1 MAESQSSPVLVQ
13 HVQPLPH
20 TLVEGTRAES
30 RQIAVSVYS
39 QVVTDS
45 PSEAHDLTEE
55 DIPMATAA
63 ADSAATQELP
73 VPAVSEGEAHS
84 QHGHAETGNEV
95 ESPPPSDLEL
105 PADEANTGISAPQDQ
120 VGEATV
126 GQSTDLAAVQ
136 PGTPSQ
142 ELSTDTITPQE
153 PTSGTAAEQSTD
165 SNTEQPDPPPP
176 PPSNPDFLDYVTWED
191 DTTTPDEA
199 EMKEIEEAG
208 SEKSAL
214 DAEFLE
220 KKFFPDVK
228 DPEQRPVK
236 KIRLSWVIK
245 GVRGTSERPNRARTI
260 NSPCAYIDGHYW
272 QLKFF
277 PRGNKSSSLSA
288 YIRCTK
294 KEPNADQETPES
306 TFMYFEGPPEAN
318 VGEGAEPKS
327 VLKIAATPA
336 KSSENKDSSTPEKVV
351 AANKTEGEPE
361 RADETTNPR
370 VEVTEPPPSTPPA
383 DPASQEPTEEQP
395 PDPGLQ
401 PVENLNEEAD
411 ANLDDTLV
419 EEPRAEKESD
429 YRVSAQ
435 LGMAIYNPEEPRTNA
450 FNSSEHQFTRYND
463 DWGWTNFVGP
473 WQEIHKRQRGERQAL
488 LKNDTIAIDAYI
500 RVFEDPS
507 QALWWHRSHEHENIW
522 PSKKLAGY
530 FPMGTPPLYHSPA
543 VAGITAWLLIA
554 PFRKVI
560 ENFDAGKWRKDS
572 QVKPRPLIARLQ
584 QVLHLMRHL
593 KRDEY
598 VNVHTVIETLREYGE
613 TYNDVF
619 SFWEVFRRSI
629 ELELDDD
636 REALTQISSIIDAEG
651 EAYTVPSL
659 PVRGMVD
666 IKHALSST
674 TLPADLTSSLP
685 NLLPLRLEREV
696 FDKISREW
704 KLFYDRVTLNDEIE
718 IPRADASEKYTLY
731 GFVVHVGERSSGRF
745 YSVLRPRGPGTK
757 WLAFEDG
764 DGNKIYSYTRKRLE
778 EYEGLV
784 GEELEAFK
792 MTRPTAYMAMYI
804 KNACLPE
811 YLPGELHD
819 YHVPKW
825 LQPVQDSYEPPTDHE
840 DAPKK
845 KTVALEVYH
854 DEGLIGRS
862 GLLDMYNVKQQ
873 SLARDHFKTLAVPHD
888 MTFQELRQQLA
899 DERQLEKPEALR
911 IFMLAYGELG
921 QYTSARWGRA
931 PLMSKVG
938 AHDMIGES
946 MCLWTSIL
954 KTEEEI
960 KMFGCPN
967 EVVPP
972 PIPEPEPEAE
982 AVVAAELATTPD
994 SGPVTAMTAAD
1005 ETSTDG
1011 IASAATHQEPTTEEP
1026 VSGDSRVDTTVAEL
1040 ASSAEQQVNVDSPV
1054 VEVATVTPSAEASP
1068 ASAIQPEAFMED
1080 FSPSIENALE
1090 HAASDAVANDTETS
1104 GSVAETEG
1112 LPVEHGH
1119 LIDAVMDETAAPQN
1133 NAVIEHAVEIAT
1145 PTQLQ
1150 DQSVVDEN
1158 EAVIAALIAADV
1170 QSMTEVE
1177 EPLQASRA
1185 PTLDDILGRADPS
1198 ITNHDE
1204 AVAEMDTG
1212 DGDDDGQATSAAEPP
1227 SVEIFP
1233 VRNVYGFVQLFDTEK
1248 QDFVVNN
1255 TFFARVNEPVK
1266 EAIRRSLGYDKDE
1279 RFHLWHRE
1287 GLLEGST
1294 VNDKST
1300 FDEINFADGVDM
1312 IVGGILSEDRV
1323 EQLRKAGKFSHPFAL
1338 SRYLRMAV
1346 RKHPM
1351 QSKTSIEPVEM
1362 ADFGTNY
1369 YRGPLM
1375 NGQPH
1380 GDSCLMV
1387 TANGHTYEGPLVC
1400 NQKDGKAGKITYQNG
1415 DTYEGEWHN
1424 DERHGQG
1431 VFVEKR
1437 TGNKYVGGFQNGKR
1451 WGKGITHW
1459 EVADEEADM
1468 CQICYGEDID
1478 ALFFDCGHVCA
1489 CMSCAKQCECCPICR
1504 KSIRQVVRMFWA

>member
-1 MAESQSSPVLVQ
+1 M
-13 HVQPLPH
+13 
-20 TLVEGTRAES
+20 EGTRAGS
-30 RQIAVSVYS
+30 GQVAVSVYS
-39 QVVTDS
+39 QVVTES
-45 PSEAHDLTEE
+45 LPETQDLTRE
-55 DIPMATAA
+55 DTTMAAAA
-63 ADSAATQELP
+63 ADADATRELP
-73 VPAVSEGEAHS
+73 IPAVGVGEAQS
-84 QHGHAETGNEV
+84 QSGNAETRNEV
-95 ESPPPSDLEL
+95 EATPATDLEL
-105 PADEANTGISAPQDQ
+105 PSDEADTGILAPQEQ
-120 VGEATV
+120 VGEAT
-126 GQSTDLAAVQ
+126 GGEGTDLAVIQ
-136 PGTPSQ
+136 TETPSQ
-142 ELSTDTITPQE
+142 ELGTGITTPQE
-153 PTSGTAAEQSTD
+153 RTSDTAAEQSTD
-165 SNTEQPDPPPP
+165 SSTEQSDPPPP
-176 PPSNPDFLDYVTWED
+176 PPPNPDIPDYVTWED
-191 DTTTPDEA
+191 DATTPDEA
-199 EMKEIEEAG
+199 ELKEIEEAG

-220 KKFFPDVK
+220 KKFFSDVE

-245 GVRGTSERPNRARTI
+245 GVRGTKERPNRARTI

-294 KEPNADQETPES
+294 KEPKADHETPES
-306 TFMYFEGPPEAN
+306 TFMYFEGPPDAN

-327 VLKIAATPA
+327 VLKTAATPA
-336 KSSENKDSSTPEKVV
+336 KSSENKDSSAPEKPD
-351 AANKTEGEPE
+351 AANKTDGEPD
-361 RADETTNPR
+361 RPDGTTNPPA
-370 VEVTEPPPSTPPA
+370 EVTEQPTSTPPA
-383 DPASQEPTEEQP
+383 DPSSQEPADEQP
-395 PDPGLQ
+395 PDPEPQ
-401 PVENLNEEAD
+401 IIEDPNEAMERILDEALEEQSK
-411 ANLDDTLV
+411 ADT
-419 EEPRAEKESD
+419 ESD

-554 PFRKVI
+554 PFRKII
-560 ENFDAGKWRKDS
+560 ENFDAGKWRQDS

-598 VNVHTVIETLREYGE
+598 VNVHPVIETLREYGE
-613 TYNDVF
+613 TYNDVL

-636 REALTQISSIIDAEG
+636 REALSQISKIIDAG
-651 EAYTVPSL
+651 GKSYTVPSL

-666 IKHALSST
+666 IRHALSSM
-674 TLPADLTSSLP
+674 TLPADLTTSLP
-685 NLLPLRLEREV
+685 NFLPLRLEREV

-704 KLFYDRVTLNDEIE
+704 KLFYDRVTLNDEIDM
-718 IPRADASEKYTLY
+718 PHADTTEKYTLY
-731 GFVVHVGERSSGRF
+731 GFMVHVGERSSGRF
-745 YSVLRPRGPGTK
+745 YSVLRPHGPGTK

-778 EYEGLV
+778 EYEGLI

-804 KNACLPE
+804 RNTCLPE

-825 LQPVQDSYEPPTDHE
+825 LQPVQDSYDPPPDHE
-840 DAPKK
+840 DEAKK
-845 KTVALEVYH
+845 DNVALEIYH

-862 GLLDMYNVKQQ
+862 GLLDMFNVKQQ
-873 SLARDHFKTLAVPHD
+873 SLAGDHFKVLSVPRD
-888 MTFQELRQQLA
+888 MTFQDLRQQLA
-899 DERQLEKPEALR
+899 DERQLEQPEALR
-911 IFMLAYGELG
+911 IFMLAYGDLG
-921 QYTSARWGRA
+921 QYTSARWARA
-931 PLMSKVG
+931 ELKSKVG
-938 AHDMIGES
+938 DHDIVGTS

-954 KTEEEI
+954 KTEDQI
-960 KMFGCPN
+960 KTFGCPN
-967 EVVPP
+967 EVAPP
-972 PIPEPEPEAE
+972 PVPEPAPAAE
-982 AVVAAELATTPD
+982 GVAAAELATPG
-994 SGPVTAMTAAD
+994 SEPLAEMSAAD
-1005 ETSTDG
+1005 EISTDS
-1011 IASAATHQEPTTEEP
+1011 IAPATTQPAP
-1026 VSGDSRVDTTVAEL
+1026 VTGNSPAREARAEYTVAEL
-1040 ASSAEQQVNVDSPV
+1040 VSSLEPEVNVNAPV
-1054 VEVATVTPSAEASP
+1054 VETAPVTSIAEATP
-1068 ASAIQPEAFMED
+1068 ATAVQPEAVSED
-1080 FSPSIENALE
+1080 VSSPTL
-1090 HAASDAVANDTETS
+1090 DAVEPPAPAAVLDDTES
-1104 GSVAETEG
+1104 SSPVADTEG

-1119 LIDAVMDETAAPQN
+1119 LIDAVMAETAGPQHN
-1133 NAVIEHAVEIAT
+1133 TVIEHAAETAPSIE
-1145 PTQLQ
+1145 LQ
-1150 DQSVVDEN
+1150 DQSVFDEN
-1158 EAVIAALIAADV
+1158 EAVVAALIAADV
-1170 QSMTEVE
+1170 QGMTEVE
-1177 EPLQASRA
+1177 EPLQASRGPI
-1185 PTLDDILGRADPS
+1185 PTLDDILRTADLSVP
-1198 ITNHDE
+1198 DQDA

-1212 DGDDDGQATSAAEPP
+1212 DGDDGDQATPEAEPR
-1227 SVEIFP
+1227 SVESSR

-1248 QDFVVNN
+1248 QDFIVNN
-1255 TFFARVNEPVK
+1255 TFFARVNEPAK
-1266 EAIRRSLGYDKDE
+1266 EAIRRSLGYEKDK

-1312 IVGGILSEDRV
+1312 IVGEIISEDRI

-1338 SRYLRMAV
+1338 SRYLRMAE
-1346 RKHPM
+1346 RKHPT
-1351 QSKTSIEPVEM
+1351 QSKTTTEPVEM
-1362 ADFGTNY
+1362 AEFGMNY
-1369 YRGPLM
+1369 YKGPLM

-1387 TANGHTYEGPLVC
+1387 SANGHTYEGPLVC
-1400 NQKDGKAGKITYQNG
+1400 NQKEGKAGKITYQNG

-1424 DERHGQG
+1424 DERHGNG

-1468 CQICYGEDID
+1468 CQICYSEDID